1 MKSLKLSLAVAALV
15 ATAGSAMAADAVPY
29 LMDSANQV
37 VKSGSGLCIRTGFW
51 TPALAQKAGNAT
63 GCQCDQ
69 DIAPCQK
76 AAPAKK
82 KKPAKVTVNA
92 DAVFAFGSAKLSDE
106 GQAVL
111 NGLISK
117 LAGVNID
124 VVLATGYT
132 DKIGSDAANQKL
144 SEARAEAVKAYLAA
158 NGVVED
164 RIQPLGLGSDNP
176 VVECAKNLSKDEL
189 IKCLAPNRR
198 TEVEVFGSRAAK

>member
-117 LAGVNID
+117 LAGVNIC
-124 VVLATGYT
+124 LLYT
-132 DKIGSDAANQKL
+132 SDAA
-144 SEARAEAVKAYLAA
+144 
-158 NGVVED
+158 
-164 RIQPLGLGSDNP
+164 
-176 VVECAKNLSKDEL
+176 DE
-189 IKCLAPNRR
+189 
-198 TEVEVFGSRAAK
+198 

>member
-37 VKSGSGLCIRTGFW
+37 VKSGSGLCVRTGFW
-51 TPALAQKAGNAT
+51 TPALAQKVGDVTN
-63 GCQCDQ
+63 CQCDQ
-69 DIAPCQK
+69 DIAPCKK

-82 KKPAKVTVNA
+82 KKPAKVTLNA
-92 DAVFAFGSAKLSDE
+92 DAVFAFGSAKISAE
-106 GQAVL
+106 GQAAL
-111 NGLISK
+111 NSLISS
-117 LAGVNID
+117 LAGVNVD

-132 DKIGSDAANQKL
+132 DRIGSDAANQKL
-144 SEARAEAVKAYLAA
+144 SDARAEAVKAYLAA
-158 NGVVED
+158 NGVAED

-176 VVECAKNLSKDEL
+176 VVECAKNLSKKEL